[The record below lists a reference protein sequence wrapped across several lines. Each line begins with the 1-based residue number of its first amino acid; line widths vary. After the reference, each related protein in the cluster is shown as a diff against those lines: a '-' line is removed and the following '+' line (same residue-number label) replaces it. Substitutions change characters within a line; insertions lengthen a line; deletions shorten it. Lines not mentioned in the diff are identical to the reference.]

1 MVSDYG
7 MTRVSLLRLLI
18 LLLGAVP
25 SAGAFSWSPA
35 CALPLN
41 FCAHLER
48 HDALTPVQASLLWYI
63 RRERS
68 AQGVESPDK
77 GFSISSYAAT
87 LQEQESRAT
96 AAAGTARSVPA
107 SARVVPGVVHFV
119 FGLDDRPAHLN
130 FAYFLN
136 VVSAALV
143 LQPDRILMHY
153 ATPPTGPWW
162 AELQPLL
169 HLVRYDLESTKERF
183 GIPLRHYAHRAD
195 VIRLE
200 ALLEHGGVYL
210 DMDSLVL
217 KDYAAW
223 AELRAL
229 GGVKGALM
237 GAEKIIDPAA
247 ARYTE
252 NRNHYIMVSHFHE
265 QLKKYGPA
273 GAGTI
278 EGFDKI
284 MNGLKN
290 DHWKLWEEWR
300 AEKPRGQQRLLAMD
314 HSFLYEDKC
323 RDDESNNFAQAH
335 PRFEWWEDYE
345 FLCNAVMMSMPRS
358 PFMREWLSRYAYFND
373 TCWNCHSVWLP
384 THLARNMMPEHVHM
398 LDTTGGTFFSPGW
411 HREDLE
417 LLYGS
422 GDYDFSDSYA
432 MHMWYS
438 TANRQFGL
446 AAKVNPRYFLKKAG
460 RPKRGGKK
468 RWTTYQR
475 MIRSVIPAGLLA
487 DLK

>member
-1 MVSDYG
+1 MRPGPSVG
-7 MTRVSLLRLLI
+7 
-18 LLLGAVP
+18 LLLLLVAAAPAP
-25 SAGAFSWSPA
+25 SGAFSWSPR

-48 HDALTPVQASLLWYI
+48 KGALTPVQASLLWYI
-63 RRERS
+63 QRERQE
-68 AQGVESPDK
+68 QGVASASTPAK
-77 GFSISSYAAT
+77 FSYPKT
-87 LQEQESRAT
+87 LEEQEMRDA
-96 AAAGTARSVPA
+96 A
-107 SARVVPGVVHFV
+107 SAENDAGGVASASTVPSIVHFV

-143 LQPDRILMHY
+143 LQPDRIMMHY
-153 ATPPTGPWW
+153 ATPPSGKWW
-162 AELQPLL
+162 VELQPLI
-169 HLVRYDLESTKERF
+169 HLVRYELESTKQRF
-183 GIPLRHYAHRAD
+183 GIPLHHYAHRAD

-217 KDYAAW
+217 KDYASW
-223 AELRAL
+223 TELREL
-229 GGVKGALM
+229 GGQKGALM
-237 GAEKIIDPAA
+237 GAEKIVDPAA

-265 QLKKYGPA
+265 QLKKYGPP
-273 GAGTI
+273 GAGTL
-278 EGFDKI
+278 EGFDRI
-284 MNGLKN
+284 MNSFKN
-290 DHWKLWEEWR
+290 EHWKLWEEWR
-300 AEKPRGQQRLLAMD
+300 AEPAETRLLAMD

-323 RDDESNNFAQAH
+323 RDEESNNFAQAH

-345 FLCNAVMMSMPRS
+345 FLCNAVMMSMPQS
-358 PFMREWLSRYAYFND
+358 LFMREWLNRYAYFND

-422 GDYDFSDSYA
+422 GDFDFSDSYA

-446 AAKVNPRYFLKKAG
+446 ARKVTPRYFRKKAG
-460 RPKRGGKK
+460 K
-468 RWTTYQR
+468 RWTTYQK
-475 MIRSVIPAGLLA
+475 MVRSVIPAGLRR
-487 DLK
+487 DLHELQA